1 MDERLHRAF
10 GMQTARSFARGIVRH
25 QKGNIFRRGRSW
37 FFRYSDDVRHHDGTI
52 KRKVICKKLPVSFGD
67 QYRTKASLKSFADE
81 ILAPINAGKTNAQS
95 TMRIVDFVEQI
106 YLPEYADVELRPST
120 RKGYRDMWRVHI
132 KHRLERMTLRGFRT
146 VDGHEMMRE
155 IARDAKLG
163 RNSLKHVK
171 SFLSGVFKQ
180 AKRLGILDGVNPMQ
194 DVGIPRSKQPAETH
208 AYSLPEV
215 RKMLVVIDEPAR
227 TIVLTAALTGLRK
240 GEIRGLRWEDFS
252 GTELSVQRSL
262 WNSEATEPKNPR
274 SKASIPVVKQLTE
287 ALEAHRKR
295 MGKLAVGPIF
305 QSGNGSPLNLDNVAR
320 RIIIPALERC
330 EFCEQQKSEHK
341 NDDHLF
347 VRDSAF
353 PRWHGW
359 HAFRRGIATNLHQLG
374 VADKDIQ
381 AILRHSN
388 IGITMNIYVKSVA
401 ESQVDAMDLLGEE
414 FEKQDI
420 IGNRLHQKIQ
430 VN

>member
-1 MDERLHRAF
+1 M
-10 GMQTARSFARGIVRH
+10 VRY
-25 QKGNIFRRGRSW
+25 QRGNIFRSGRAW
-37 FFRYSDDVRHHDGTI
+37 FVRYCDDVLQPDGSI
-52 KRKVICKKLPVSFGD
+52 KRKVICRKLPVACAG
-67 QYRTKASLKSFADE
+67 QYRTKASVKSFADE

-106 YLPEYADVELRPST
+106 YFPEYADVELRPST

-132 KHRLERMTLRGFRT
+132 KHRLEKMTLRDFRT
-146 VDGHEMMRE
+146 VDGHEMLRN
-155 IARDAKLG
+155 IARDGELG
-163 RNSLKHVK
+163 RNSLKHIK

-180 AKRLGILDGVNPMQ
+180 AKRLGILNGVNPMQ
-194 DVGIPRSKQPAETH
+194 DVGIPRSRQPADTH
-208 AYSLPEV
+208 AYSLTEV
-215 RKMLVVIDEPAR
+215 RKILAVLEEPAR

-252 GTELSVQRSL
+252 GSELSVKQSV
-262 WNSEATEPKNPR
+262 WNSDVTEPKNPR
-274 SKASIPVVKQLTE
+274 SKAAIPVVKQLTE
-287 ALEAHRKR
+287 ALEAHRNR

-305 QSGNGSPLNLDNVAR
+305 QSGNGSPLNLDNLAR

-330 EFCEQQKSEHK
+330 EFCKQPKSEHK

-347 VRDSAF
+347 VHDNAF
-353 PRWHGW
+353 PTWHGW

-388 IGITMNIYVKSVA
+388 IGITMNIYVKSLA

-414 FEKQDI
+414 FEKQEYARRQTLL
-420 IGNRLHQKIQ
+420 N
-430 VN
+430 

>member
-1 MDERLHRAF
+1 
-10 GMQTARSFARGIVRH
+10 VRH

-37 FFRYSDDVRHHDGTI
+37 FFRYCDDVVQADGSI
-52 KRKVICKKLPVSFGD
+52 KRKVICKKLPAACAD
-67 QYRTKASLKSFADE
+67 QYRTKASVRMFADE
-81 ILAPINAGKTNAQS
+81 ILAPVNSGKTNAQS

-106 YLPEYADVELRPST
+106 YLPQYADVELRPST

-132 KHRLERMTLRGFRT
+132 KHRLGEMTLRDFRT
-146 VDGHEMMRE
+146 VDGHEMLRN
-155 IARDAKLG
+155 IVRDLELG
-163 RNSLKHVK
+163 RNSLKHIK

-194 DVGIPRSKQPAETH
+194 DVGIPRSKQPADTY

-215 RKMLVVIDEPAR
+215 RKMLAVFGEPAR
-227 TIVLTAALTGLRK
+227 TVILTAALTGLRK
-240 GEIRGLRWEDFS
+240 GEIRGLRWENFS
-252 GTELSVQRSL
+252 GTELRVKQSV
-262 WNSEATEPKNPR
+262 WNSEVTEPKNPR
-274 SKASIPVVKQLTE
+274 GKASIPVVKQLTE
-287 ALEAHRKR
+287 ALEAHRNR

-305 QSGNGSPLNLDNVAR
+305 QSGNGNPLNLDNLVR
-320 RIIIPALERC
+320 RVIMPALERC
-330 EFCEQQKSEHK
+330 EFCEQPKSEHK
-341 NDDHLF
+341 NNDHPF
-347 VRDSAF
+347 VRDDAF
-353 PRWHGW
+353 PKWHGW

-414 FEKQDI
+414 FEKQNK
-420 IGNRLHQKIQ
+420 IGTLLQKKLQ

>member
-1 MDERLHRAF
+1 M
-10 GMQTARSFARGIVRH
+10 RH
-25 QKGNIFRRGRSW
+25 QKGNIFRSGRSW
-37 FFRYSDDVRHHDGTI
+37 FFRYCDDVVQPDGSI
-52 KRKVICKKLPVSFGD
+52 KRKVICKKLPVACAD
-67 QYRTKASLKSFADE
+67 QYRTKASVKSFADE

-95 TMRIVDFVEQI
+95 TMRIVDFVERI
-106 YLPEYADVELRPST
+106 YFPEYADVELRPST

-132 KHRLERMTLRGFRT
+132 KHRLEEMTLRDFRT
-146 VDGHEMMRE
+146 VDGHEMLRE
-155 IARDAKLG
+155 IARDGKLG
-163 RNSLKHVK
+163 RNSLKHIK

-180 AKRLGILDGVNPMQ
+180 AKRLGILDGINPMQ
-194 DVGIPRSKQPAETH
+194 DVGIPHSKQPADTH

-215 RKMLVVIDEPAR
+215 RKMLAVLDEPAR

-252 GTELSVQRSL
+252 GTELSVKRSL
-262 WNSEATEPKNPR
+262 WNSKATEPKNPR

-305 QSGNGSPLNLDNVAR
+305 QSGNGSPLNLDNLAR
-320 RIIIPALERC
+320 RIIIPALELC
-330 EFCEQQKSEHK
+330 EFCEQRKSKHQT
-341 NDDHLF
+341 DDHQF
-347 VRDSAF
+347 VRDNGF

-414 FEKQDI
+414 FEKQNI
-420 IGNRLHQKIQ
+420 IGTVPQQKLQ

>member
-1 MDERLHRAF
+1 M
-10 GMQTARSFARGIVRH
+10 VRH
-25 QKGNIFRRGRSW
+25 QKGNILRRGSSW
-37 FFRYSDDVRHHDGTI
+37 FVRYCDDVRHHDGTI

-67 QYRTKASLKSFADE
+67 QYRTKASVKSFADE
-81 ILAPINAGKTNAQS
+81 ILAPVNAGKTNAQS
-95 TMRIVDFVEQI
+95 TMRIVDFIDQI
-106 YLPEYADVELRPST
+106 YFPEYADVELRPST

-132 KHRLERMTLRGFRT
+132 RHRLQKMTLRDFRT
-146 VDGHEMMRE
+146 VNGHEMLRE
-155 IARDAKLG
+155 IARDEKLG
-163 RNSLKHVK
+163 RNSLKHIK

-194 DVGIPRSKQPAETH
+194 DVGIPRSKQPADTH

-215 RKMLVVIDEPAR
+215 RKMLAVLDEPAR

-252 GTELSVQRSL
+252 GAELSVKRSL

-305 QSGNGSPLNLDNVAR
+305 QSGKGNPLNLDNLAR
-320 RIIIPALERC
+320 RVIMPALERC
-330 EFCEQQKSEHK
+330 EFCKQPKSEHK

-347 VRDSAF
+347 VRDNSF

-414 FEKQDI
+414 FEKQHVV
-420 IGNRLHQKIQ
+420 GNPVFFLGERNRL
-430 VN
+430 N

>member
-1 MDERLHRAF
+1 M
-10 GMQTARSFARGIVRH
+10 VRH
-25 QKGNIFRRGRSW
+25 QKGNIFRSGRAW
-37 FFRYSDDVRHHDGTI
+37 FVRYCDDVRHHDGTI
-52 KRKVICKKLPVSFGD
+52 RRKVICKKLPVSFGD
-67 QYRTKASLKSFADE
+67 QYRTKASVKSFADE

-132 KHRLERMTLRGFRT
+132 KHRLEKMTLRGFRT
-146 VDGHEMMRE
+146 VDGHKMLHE
-155 IARDAKLG
+155 IARDGKLG
-163 RNSLKHVK
+163 RNSLKHIK

-194 DVGIPRSKQPAETH
+194 DVGIPRSKQPADTH

-215 RKMLVVIDEPAR
+215 RKMLAVLDEPTR

-240 GEIRGLRWEDFS
+240 GEIRGLRWEDLS
-252 GTELSVQRSL
+252 GTELSVKRSL
-262 WNSEATEPKNPR
+262 WNSQATEPKNPR
-274 SKASIPVVKQLTE
+274 SKASIPVVKQLNE
-287 ALEAHRKR
+287 ALEAHRRR

-305 QSGNGSPLNLDNVAR
+305 QSGNGSPLNLDNLAR

-330 EFCEQQKSEHK
+330 EFCEQPKSEHK
-341 NDDHLF
+341 TDDHLF
-347 VRDSAF
+347 VRDNAF

-388 IGITMNIYVKSVA
+388 ISITMNIYVKSVA

-414 FEKQDI
+414 FDKQDLLE
-420 IGNRLHQKIQ
+420 NSREPRTV